1 MPIAEIEALLAEL
14 DEQRLRFTVLCRGLT
29 AEQLERSVPGSNW
42 LVRDFIAHLATI
54 DRPVRRFIESVRG
67 EGADAGRSGGSAGGS
82 IDEWNDRQVEER
94 RERTVEELLVEMAE
108 ERSKMRAL
116 LASLTEEDLGRTIRF
131 PGDSKRPPQELTLR
145 QYLQGWVKHDGI
157 HAVDMLRAL
166 PEWREE
172 LLVQR
177 WLADPV
183 IARYQQAMNP

>member
-1 MPIAEIEALLAEL
+1 MPTAEMEALLAEL

-29 AEQLERSVPGSNW
+29 VEQLERPVPGSTW

-54 DRPVRRFIESVRG
+54 DRPVRRFIESVRSPEEG
-67 EGADAGRSGGSAGGS
+67 ETGSGDGGS
-82 IDEWNDRQVEER
+82 IDDWNDRQVRER

-108 ERSKMRAL
+108 ERSRMRAL

-131 PGDSKRPPQELTLR
+131 PGDAKRPPQELTLR
-145 QYLQGWVKHDGI
+145 QYLQGWVQHDGI

-177 WLADPV
+177 WLTDPV
-183 IARYQQAMNP
+183 IERYQRAMNR